1 MSLAQAGTATARD
14 DRDDDEAPIDPARRS
29 ALLQDCSG
37 MVVSRLSGAIAE
49 ALKKVGDD
57 LTALALRNRDPA
69 AQQALLDAVTLVR
82 RHHAD
87 IEVRFREMFADIFAR
102 RIHGDDDGPSDAP
115 TGGLALVDDS
125 VIEEKIAI
133 DRIIQRARSKL
144 DPDEVLGIRARL
156 GFLAAGDWFDE
167 DNHPAAPEAVFEALR
182 RTLAQ
187 LNAEAGVRDALLDAI
202 EPHVSSNL
210 GAIYTS
216 VNERLRSNHVLPRIR
231 PQVVTA
237 KAQARRAKAAQP
249 PLPAQDSAAPAPV
262 LAPAADPAIE
272 AVPAGEDPFAL
283 LAARLADGTTP
294 ARFAAARLLA
304 NPASFGAGKTPP
316 AVESGLLDSLH
327 AIQAGCGE
335 SGAGGPRLLDEMLE
349 KGRTMGS
356 PLDQL
361 TVEIVSLVFD
371 HLYADRRLP
380 DTVKQQLL
388 RLQVVA
394 VKAALIDR
402 SFFASRRH
410 PMRRLLD
417 EICRA
422 ASDPDADVGP
432 DSALVGGVAEIVDWL
447 LASFESDLS
456 VFEDAAMRLDLL
468 LSIESQRRMERDAA
482 LARQAERL
490 EALALAQEQA
500 RAEIRARAGESAP
513 AFMVDFLDRSWY
525 RVMAM
530 LRVEDGDEAW
540 RDALACIDALVWS
553 VQPKESSE
561 IPRLASLLP
570 KLIAELNRGLARA
583 GVDKSD
589 QERFFNELLERHGEV
604 IQRAKAGAA
613 GPASRPPT
621 FAQPV
626 EPPREAAA
634 SRPAE
639 PPVSPE
645 IARQLGDLRRGD
657 TLELLEPDG
666 ARRRLRISW
675 VSPTRRLFVLTR
687 HPEVARPV
695 ERAELARWLAT
706 GRVRLAD
713 AETAIE
719 RTIATIA
726 AGKVAPPA

>member
-1 MSLAQAGTATARD
+1 
-14 DRDDDEAPIDPARRS
+14 
-29 ALLQDCSG
+29 
-37 MVVSRLSGAIAE
+37 MVVSRLSSAIAE

-57 LTALALRNRDPA
+57 LTALALRNRNPET
-69 AQQALLDAVTLVR
+69 QQALLDAVTLVR

-87 IEVRFREMFADIFAR
+87 IEVRFREMFADIFDR
-102 RIHGDDDGPSDAP
+102 RIHGDDDGPADAP
-115 TGGLALVDDS
+115 AGGLALVDDS

-156 GFLAAGDWFDE
+156 GVLAAGDWFDE

-187 LNAEAGVRDALLDAI
+187 LDAEAGVRDALLDAI

-210 GAIYTS
+210 GEIYST

-237 KAQARRAKAAQP
+237 KAQARRTKAAP
-249 PLPAQDSAAPAPV
+249 SSEPAQDTPVAGPAHGPVPEAA
-262 LAPAADPAIE
+262 AAAE
-272 AVPAGEDPFAL
+272 PAGEDPFAM

-294 ARFAAARLLA
+294 ARRAAARLLA
-304 NPASFGAGKTPP
+304 DPASFGAGRAPP
-316 AVESGLLDSLH
+316 AVESDLLESLH
-327 AIQAGCGE
+327 TIQSGCGA
-335 SGAGGPRLLDEMLE
+335 SGAGGPRLLDELLE

-447 LASFESDLS
+447 IASFERDLS
-456 VFEDAAMRLDLL
+456 VFDDAAMRLDLL
-468 LSIESQRRMERDAA
+468 LSIESQRRIERDAT
-482 LARQAERL
+482 LAKQAERL

-513 AFMVDFLDRSWY
+513 AFMVDFLDRTWY

-530 LRVEDGDEAW
+530 LRVEDGEEAW

-553 VQPKESSE
+553 VLPKESAE

-570 KLIAELNRGLARA
+570 KLISELNRGLARA
-583 GVDKSD
+583 GVEKGD
-589 QERFFNELLERHGEV
+589 QERFFNELLKRHGEV

-613 GPASRPPT
+613 GTAGRPTGIPR
-621 FAQPV
+621 PV
-626 EPPREAAA
+626 DPPRETVV
-634 SRPAE
+634 SRPVE

-726 AGKVAPPA
+726 AGKVDSPA

>member
-14 DRDDDEAPIDPARRS
+14 DRDERDDDDAPIDPARRS

-37 MVVSRLSGAIAE
+37 MVVSQLSGAIAE

-87 IEVRFREMFADIFAR
+87 IEARFREMFADIFAR
-102 RIHGDDDGPSDAP
+102 RIHGDDDGPADAP
-115 TGGLALVDDS
+115 AGGLALVDDS
-125 VIEEKIAI
+125 VIEEKIAF

-156 GFLAAGDWFDE
+156 GVLAAGDWFDE

-210 GAIYTS
+210 GAIYTT

-249 PLPAQDSAAPAPV
+249 PAPAPDSAV
-262 LAPAADPAIE
+262 AAPAADPAIE
-272 AVPAGEDPFAL
+272 SVPAGEDPFVL

-294 ARFAAARLLA
+294 ARLAAARLLA
-304 NPASFGAGKTPP
+304 NPASFGAGKSPP
-316 AVESGLLDSLH
+316 AVETGLLDSLH

-361 TVEIVSLVFD
+361 TVEIVSQVFD

-380 DTVKQQLL
+380 DTIKQQML

-456 VFEDAAMRLDLL
+456 VFDDAAMRLDLL

-482 LARQAERL
+482 LTRQAERL
-490 EALALAQEQA
+490 EALVLAQEQA

-530 LRVEDGDEAW
+530 LRVEDGDAAW

-553 VQPKESSE
+553 VQPKESPE

-589 QERFFNELLERHGEV
+589 QERFFNELLKRHGEV
-604 IQRAKAGAA
+604 IQRAKVGAA
-613 GPASRPPT
+613 GPASPLPA
-621 FAQPV
+621 FGQPAA
-626 EPPREAAA
+626 PPREAVA

-726 AGKVAPPA
+726 AGKAGLPA